1 MFDQSTLAQVD
12 QKAQQYMGNPQAL
25 QQMYQQ
31 KQQLIDLLALQ
42 KIKSEKEAAAR
53 DMQLQMAQQ
62 SGQPQTIAQQREQQV
77 LDMTKQEM
85 VQQQTGNL
93 GHKQQEQQ
101 QNLQQVLKGMQNG
114 APQPPQQGA
123 PGVPQGGIPQ
133 QGAPQGGPPPGLASL
148 QAPGLMPPKAMAA
161 GGIVAFDGGGDVADW
176 EEEWKRRQAELE
188 DPNRSTSWVERNIV
202 DRKQQSYDQSKRRAA
217 NELYKEHQR
226 TAPGLNTPTTKAERM
241 AYEAKEAIIKNLA
254 GGKYDPTG
262 KPLVPTV
269 GEKPATQVAPKAPV
283 PATQVPATQ
292 VPPADTV
299 NPVQKVIDKNK
310 LTLQPP
316 QVPGAAPA
324 GGLPSALQSSAE
336 TAAIREMNRDPVAEA
351 KAKRAEA
358 QASIG
363 YTPEEQAKFKANQE
377 GLEALNKAQMDPEKL
392 RQQQLEDFLLGGAG
406 RSTMGM
412 TLGSAG
418 KAAVSRERQQDALKY
433 GRMGELAKRGE
444 DFLEKGRA
452 TREKGFEIGEKAGE
466 SAQSGVNQGL
476 ASGSAM
482 TNADKQMEIAGLDR
496 ESREKIAALEAQV
509 RRETNAATQEGTL
522 ALKQQTLLANIDK
535 AEETAVSTAKKSAP
549 AYAIIKN
556 IGAIESMG
564 VKLDKTQIAQKQAAE
579 ADIDKI
585 EMAIRYKFQDT
596 RAMVMS
602 GNSNA
607 GIGSLST
614 GGWKVTPVKK

>member
-188 DPNRSTSWVERNIV
+188 DPNRATSWAERNV
-202 DRKQQSYDQSKRRAA
+202 FSPKEARYKQKRA
-217 NELYKEHQR
+217 NAI
-226 TAPGLNTPTTKAERM
+226 TALNEQDKPGVLTPTTKAERM

-254 GGKYDPTG
+254 EGKYDPTG

-269 GEKPATQVAPKAPV
+269 GGKPVGAQPAPAASP
-283 PATQVPATQ
+283 VPATQ
-292 VPPADTV
+292 VPPAATKS
-299 NPVQKVIDKNK
+299 PLEKALGPNK
-310 LTLQPP
+310 LAP
-316 QVPGAAPA
+316 QAPQTTVPESLAPQAPA
-324 GGLPSALQSSAE
+324 GGLRSIVEQATEKQLG
-336 TAAIREMNRDPVAEA
+336 RDPVAEA

-358 QASIG
+358 QASMG

-392 RQQQLEDFLLGGAG
+392 RQQQLEDFLLGAAG
-406 RSTMGM
+406 HSTMGI

-452 TREKGFEIGEKAGE
+452 TREKGFELGEKAGE

-496 ESREKIAALEAQV
+496 ASREKIAALEAQV

-564 VKLDKTQIAQKQAAE
+564 GKLDKTQIAQKQAAE

-607 GIGSLST
+607 GLGSLST
-614 GGWKVTPVKK
+614 GGWKVTPVTPVKK